1 MDMKRLI
8 LPILFLFV
16 CSCLSYA
23 QKGSNQFGL
32 SAGYEH
38 FPELHEGK
46 GYNIG
51 IEFKQY
57 IHNRFF
63 VVANFHTGINDG
75 SKHVNYT
82 TQNTPYNFDLN
93 NSVRDYMIGFGL
105 GADLLQK
112 GRHNIYIQGT
122 AGLGSSERTKDGIVT
137 SPGGNYDMVKTFE
150 EKSIRFAISATAG
163 YDYRVNNWLKIGINY
178 TGYQIGYEYNNS
190 FNAKLSFIFR

>member
-82 TQNTPYNFDLN
+82 TQNTPYNFDLSD
-93 NSVRDYMIGFGL
+93 SVRDYMLVFGL
-105 GADLLQK
+105 GADLNQN